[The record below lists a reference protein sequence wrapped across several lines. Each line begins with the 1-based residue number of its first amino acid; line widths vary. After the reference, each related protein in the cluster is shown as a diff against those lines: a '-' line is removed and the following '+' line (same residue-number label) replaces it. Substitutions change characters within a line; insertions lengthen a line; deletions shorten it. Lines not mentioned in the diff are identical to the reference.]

1 MTVELLYFVNPMCS
15 WCWGFAP
22 VIRHL
27 AEQHRAAARVTLAL
41 GALGRG
47 DRPMRPQDKAF
58 VREHWEHVQALTG
71 QPFDFAFFDR
81 ERFTY
86 DTEPACRAVAVIRA
100 QRPEL
105 ALPYLLALQEAFYAR
120 NRDITEPLELRRH
133 AEALGAHGDGFMEAF
148 EALSTRLAVAEE
160 FAQTA
165 RLGVTGYPTLLG
177 LAQGR
182 AEVLSLG
189 CRPLADVE
197 AGLARLTGRI
207 ASL

>member
-1 MTVELLYFVNPMCS
+1 MCS
-15 WCWGFAP
+15 WCWGFSP

-27 AEQHRAAARVTLAL
+27 AARQRDGLRITVAL

-81 ERFTY
+81 ERFVY
-86 DTEPACRAVAVIRA
+86 DTEPACRAVAVVRE

-105 ALPYLLALQEAFYAR
+105 ALPYLAAVQHAFYAQ
-120 NRDITEPLELRRH
+120 NRDVTDGAELRRL
-133 AEALGAHGDGFMEAF
+133 AEALGANGEAF
-148 EALSTRLAVAEE
+148 KALPARMAVAEE

-165 RLGVTGYPTLLG
+165 RLGITGYPTLLG

-182 AEVLSLG
+182 AHVLSLG
-189 CRPLADVE
+189 YHPLAEVE
-197 AGLARLTGRI
+197 AALARLLELAGG
-207 ASL
+207 